1 MCYFLFFFEGSGAPR
16 DLHVLTHSFPTRRS
30 SDLSRRAR
38 SCCASTL
45 ALSLRTSEAM
55 SVTRPGRRSLPPLLT
70 ALTRNSEPH
79 AAKTSGVPTRQRPRL
94 LPPTGLSPFAPRG
107 RWSRG
112 EVGMAPTPT
121 RVRDRKS
128 GGWGQRVSVR
138 VGL

>member
-38 SCCASTL
+38 SCFASTL

-70 ALTRNSEPH
+70 AMTRNSEPH

-94 LPPTGLSPFAPRG
+94 LPRSEEHTSELQSLIRNSYAVFCLKQKNNKQQR
-107 RWSRG
+107 
-112 EVGMAPTPT
+112 T
-121 RVRDRKS
+121 RYHV
-128 GGWGQRVSVR
+128 
-138 VGL
+138 